1 MISVKNIGRHPTGS
15 PLVSDDVVEYHAARL
30 LLLLRHCGV
39 KDQGAMEYRIDGLT
53 KVAKLD
59 FFVRYPE
66 FFKRA
71 AAAEGKAVETDLSP
85 AESRMI
91 RYHYGPW
98 DQRYYQVIPYLEA
111 RGLVAVRKMVGNNQY
126 RFYLTEAGTVAANVL
141 SDKREFSDMA
151 NKMRT
156 IKKVLGHKSGNQLKK
171 MIYSLFEAE
180 VSDLSLGETIG

>member
-1 MISVKNIGRHPTGS
+1 MISVKNLGRHPAGS

-39 KDQGAMEYRIDGLT
+39 KEQGAMEYRIDGLT

-71 AAAEGKAVETDLSP
+71 AEVEGDAVDEEPSP

-111 RGLVAVRKMVGNNQY
+111 RGLVAVRKVVGKNQY
-126 RFYLTEAGTVAANVL
+126 KFYLTQSGTAAANAL
-141 SDKREFSDMA
+141 SGKREFSGMA
-151 NKMRT
+151 DRMKAV
-156 IKKVLGHKSGNQLKK
+156 KKVLGRKSGNQLKE

-180 VSDLSLGETIG
+180 VGDLSLGETIE